1 MRKGIIL
8 SAVLAVVCC
17 LVMGCTGERVET
29 KPVMGTI
36 EEAFGEDS
44 APDAVRN
51 IMTSLETDDR
61 YELLLEDAEADVKVW
76 SLMRLSDEASAEGFG
91 IMVAKAGKVTA
102 LPDIH
107 HGRQPSARYDRDSQ
121 TLWLACGEMEGTG
134 VYVERLYELRFKED
148 GSASIA
154 RSIEPYDVQQALCQH
169 LFYSIDGQ
177 DISLYDK
184 DRKLVCVTDTVTNM
198 GGFDD
203 EPVWIGEQ
211 LRYDLSG
218 GKIRVLCTPGLKYV
232 TGLVLTYDAM
242 PTVEADMTFNADG
255 SFELSDIAT
264 GKELEILD

>member
-1 MRKGIIL
+1 MKKGFAV

-17 LVMGCTGERVET
+17 LVMGCKGERVEM
-29 KPVMGTI
+29 KPVRGII

-44 APDAVRN
+44 APDAVRDV
-51 IMTSLETDDR
+51 MASLKTDDR
-61 YELLLEDAEADVKVW
+61 YELLLDDAEADVKVW

-91 IMVAKAGKVTA
+91 IMVAKAGKMTA
-102 LPDIH
+102 LPNIH
-107 HGRQPSARYDRDSQ
+107 HGRQPSARYDRGSQ

-148 GSASIA
+148 DRASIA
-154 RSIEPYDVQQALCQH
+154 RSIEPYDVQQALCQR

-177 DISLYDK
+177 DVSLYDK
-184 DRKLVCVTDTVTNM
+184 DRKLACITDTVTNM

-211 LRYDLSG
+211 LRYELSD
-218 GKIRVLCTPGLKYV
+218 GKIRLLCTPGLKYV

-242 PTVEADMTFNADG
+242 PTIVVGVTFNADG
-255 SFELSDIAT
+255 SFALSDIET
-264 GKELEILD
+264 GKEPEIVD